1 MTARKVV
8 RVIAA
13 IAMMAVGVLH
23 FTSPAGFVAIVPK
36 ALPAPLALVYIS
48 GAAEIL
54 GGAGLLVRRVRRA
67 ASIGLVALYVAVFP
81 ANINM
86 ALNDVQPEGVHL
98 PKAALYARLPF
109 QALFIVVALWVG
121 REDLRA
127 PQAPRDVPGRT

>member
-86 ALNDVQPEGVHL
+86 ALHDVQPEGVHL

-109 QALFIVVALWVG
+109 QALFIAVALWVG
-121 REDLRA
+121 REDRDE
-127 PQAPRDVPGRT
+127 PQARGAEPKRT